1 VLSDVDIPAPRG
13 PAAQAPRYRALG
25 PQQLDRIAARYG
37 LAGDQTAT
45 VRLHARVLPFRVNDY
60 VLEHLIDWSNIPDDP
75 IFQLVFPQ
83 PGMLPD
89 ADVTRVARAAEQ
101 GPAADLQQVVSEV
114 RAGLNP
120 HPGGQLEHNVP
131 EHLGSRL
138 QGVQHKY
145 AETALY
151 FPAQGQ
157 TCHAYCTYCFRWAQF
172 VGDQDLRFAAVDP
185 GPFVA
190 YLRQHPEVHDVL
202 VTGGDPMIMS
212 TARLRGHIE
221 AILSVPSVRT
231 IRIGTKSLAYWPARY
246 TTDPD
251 AEDLLRLL
259 EQVVA
264 TRRSVAVMAHFSH
277 PRELSTAT
285 VQAALGRIRA
295 TGAVIYAQAP
305 LMAHVNDDP
314 AVWAQLWRA
323 ELAAGVVPYYMF
335 LARDTGPQAYFEVPI
350 ARGWR
355 IFTDAYRT
363 LPGLART
370 VRGPVM
376 STTAGKVIIDGVTG
390 HGPDHRFVLRFL
402 QARNPAL
409 VGRPFHAR
417 YTPTAA
423 WLDQLTI
430 PTAEPDDIRQHI
442 AHAAGAPYLHTTEGP
457 ALAPGAG

>member
-172 VGDQDLRFAAVDP
+172 VGD
-185 GPFVA
+185 
-190 YLRQHPEVHDVL
+190 
-202 VTGGDPMIMS
+202 
-212 TARLRGHIE
+212 
-221 AILSVPSVRT
+221 
-231 IRIGTKSLAYWPARY
+231 
-246 TTDPD
+246 
-251 AEDLLRLL
+251 
-259 EQVVA
+259 
-264 TRRSVAVMAHFSH
+264 
-277 PRELSTAT
+277 
-285 VQAALGRIRA
+285 
-295 TGAVIYAQAP
+295 
-305 LMAHVNDDP
+305 
-314 AVWAQLWRA
+314 
-323 ELAAGVVPYYMF
+323 
-335 LARDTGPQAYFEVPI
+335 
-350 ARGWR
+350 
-355 IFTDAYRT
+355 
-363 LPGLART
+363 
-370 VRGPVM
+370 
-376 STTAGKVIIDGVTG
+376 
-390 HGPDHRFVLRFL
+390 
-402 QARNPAL
+402 
-409 VGRPFHAR
+409 
-417 YTPTAA
+417 
-423 WLDQLTI
+423 
-430 PTAEPDDIRQHI
+430 
-442 AHAAGAPYLHTTEGP
+442 
-457 ALAPGAG
+457 